1 MTKIKLSEE
10 TEPKI
15 ANSNSIDV
23 ITFLD
28 RHRLAI
34 LFKAYL

>member
-1 MTKIKLSEE
+1 MTTKKLPEE

-15 ANSNSIDV
+15 ANPNSIDV

-28 RHRLAI
+28 RLRLAI
-34 LFKAYL
+34 LF